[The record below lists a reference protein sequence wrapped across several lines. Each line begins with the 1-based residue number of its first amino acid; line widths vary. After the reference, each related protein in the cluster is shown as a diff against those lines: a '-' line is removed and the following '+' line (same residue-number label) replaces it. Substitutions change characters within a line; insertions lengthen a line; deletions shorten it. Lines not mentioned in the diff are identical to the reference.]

1 MTKFHFAGRYNGDP
15 ESLITEPHKPD
26 YVPFKEA
33 QDMNKLSLIMNGIA
47 IVIAAFTVAVYFIV
61 GRQPLNIIGTILSLV
76 AMVPHEFL
84 HAICFKEDVYM
95 YENLR
100 KGMLFVVGPGT
111 FTKAEFVFMSM
122 LPNLVFGF
130 IPFLIFLIDPVPYI
144 NEKFPRAYIMTANQ
158 DPMAGPPAQ
167 EVLTGKLKELGI
179 EYIDR
184 TYGTKEESLG
194 HVFHC
199 NIRTAAAKKCNDE
212 ECAFFLKG

>member
-1 MTKFHFAGRYNGDP
+1 MTKFHVAGRYNGDP
-15 ESLITEPHKPD
+15 ESLVTEPHKPD

-130 IPFLIFLIDPVPYI
+130 IPFLIFLIDPSQTILGTLGAISIPAGAGDYYNVFNAVTQMPKGAKTYMHGMNSFWYMPKKEK
-144 NEKFPRAYIMTANQ
+144 NEA
-158 DPMAGPPAQ
+158 
-167 EVLTGKLKELGI
+167 
-179 EYIDR
+179 
-184 TYGTKEESLG
+184 
-194 HVFHC
+194 
-199 NIRTAAAKKCNDE
+199 
-212 ECAFFLKG
+212 

>member
-47 IVIAAFTVAVYFIV
+47 IVIAVFTVAVYFIV

-130 IPFLIFLIDPVPYI
+130 IPFLIFLIDPSQTILGTLGAISIPAGAGDYYNVFNAVTQMPKGAKTYMHGMNSFWYMPKKEK
-144 NEKFPRAYIMTANQ
+144 NEA
-158 DPMAGPPAQ
+158 
-167 EVLTGKLKELGI
+167 
-179 EYIDR
+179 
-184 TYGTKEESLG
+184 
-194 HVFHC
+194 
-199 NIRTAAAKKCNDE
+199 
-212 ECAFFLKG
+212 

>member
-130 IPFLIFLIDPVPYI
+130 IPFLIFLIDPSHVILGTLGAISIPAGGGDYYNIFNALTQMPKGSRTYMNGMHSYWYMPQDQI
-144 NEKFPRAYIMTANQ
+144 NENKA
-158 DPMAGPPAQ
+158 
-167 EVLTGKLKELGI
+167 
-179 EYIDR
+179 
-184 TYGTKEESLG
+184 
-194 HVFHC
+194 
-199 NIRTAAAKKCNDE
+199 
-212 ECAFFLKG
+212 

>member
-130 IPFLIFLIDPVPYI
+130 IPFLIFLIDPSQTILGTLGAISIPAGAGDYYNVFNAVTQMPKGAKTYMHGMNSFWYMPKKEK
-144 NEKFPRAYIMTANQ
+144 NEA
-158 DPMAGPPAQ
+158 
-167 EVLTGKLKELGI
+167 
-179 EYIDR
+179 
-184 TYGTKEESLG
+184 
-194 HVFHC
+194 
-199 NIRTAAAKKCNDE
+199 
-212 ECAFFLKG
+212 

>member
-47 IVIAAFTVAVYFIV
+47 IVIAVFTVAVYFIV

-95 YENLR
+95 YENLK

-130 IPFLIFLIDPVPYI
+130 IPFLIFLIDPSQTILGTLGAISIPAGAGDYYNVFNAVTQMPKGAKTYMHGMNSFWYMPKKEK
-144 NEKFPRAYIMTANQ
+144 NEA
-158 DPMAGPPAQ
+158 
-167 EVLTGKLKELGI
+167 
-179 EYIDR
+179 
-184 TYGTKEESLG
+184 
-194 HVFHC
+194 
-199 NIRTAAAKKCNDE
+199 
-212 ECAFFLKG
+212 